1 MMDFVVA
8 PLVVG
13 IITLGIYKLF
23 ELFVRKRERLTI
35 IEKLGDK
42 LTAPI
47 EWSRLS
53 LPGYRGTRFS
63 FGSLKVGCLL
73 MGIGLGLLT
82 GFFVNIYTLVNLRYL
97 VTEEVMS
104 NWEVQQVTSVAYG
117 ASVLFLGGAGLIVA
131 FIIEKKKRERE
142 DTSTC

>member
-1 MMDFVVA
+1 MMNFIVA
-8 PLVVG
+8 PLIVG

-42 LTAPI
+42 LTVPI

-53 LPGYRGTRFS
+53 LPDYRSTRFS
-63 FGSLKVGCLL
+63 FSSLKVGCLL
-73 MGIGLGLLT
+73 MGIGLGLFI
-82 GFFVNIYTLVNLRYL
+82 GFWIDIYTRSSFSYL
-97 VTEEVMS
+97 IAKGVMD
-104 NWEVQQVTSVAYG
+104 NWEIKQISGVAYG
-117 ASVLFLGGAGLIVA
+117 ASVLFFGGAGLIVA
-131 FIIEKKKRERE
+131 FIIERKKKKGE

>member
-1 MMDFVVA
+1 MMNFVVA

-53 LPGYRGTRFS
+53 LPDYRGTRFS

-82 GFFVNIYTLVNLRYL
+82 GFFVNIYILVNLRY
-97 VTEEVMS
+97 TEEIMS
-104 NWEVQQVTSVAYG
+104 TWEVQQITSVAYG
-117 ASVLFLGGAGLIVA
+117 ASVLFFGGAGLIVA
-131 FIIEKKKRERE
+131 FIIEKKKKKKE